1 MAVMRIFVPKETDPG
16 EPRTAATP
24 DAVRRYR
31 RKDGA
36 VVAVESGAGAGCH
49 FSDDQYREA
58 GAEVVTDRKRELAK
72 ADIVLRVR
80 RPPDDEVSRL
90 RKGAIHISFLDPF
103 NEPRLIDALAR
114 RGVSAISV
122 ELVPRSTRAQKLDAL
137 SSQHNIA
144 GYAMVVLAAERL
156 GAVMPMM
163 MTPSGTLQPARAF
176 IIGAGVAGLQAIA
189 TAKRLGARVEAFDTR
204 PVVEEQVKSLG
215 AKFIKVDLGAT
226 GQTDQGYA
234 RELTPEQLAKQRE
247 LMAETC
253 ANADIVIT
261 TAQLFGRRAPVVV
274 SAEVVGRMKAGS
286 IIVDYAVESG
296 GNVEGSIPGKEIQV
310 DGVRIVGLRNI
321 PGRYAASAS
330 AMYANNLYNYVD
342 EFWDDESKGMQL
354 DQEDEIIAGSLVT
367 HDGQM
372 VNEMVRKITS
382 G

>member
-1 MAVMRIFVPKETDPG
+1 MRIFVPKETDPG
-16 EPRTAATP
+16 EPRTAVTP
-24 DAVRRYR
+24 DAVQRYR
-31 RKDGA
+31 RKEGA

-49 FSDDQYREA
+49 FSDEQYREA
-58 GAEVVTDRKRELAK
+58 GAEVVSDRMQELGN

-80 RPPDDEVSRL
+80 RPPDDEIAPMK
-90 RKGAIHISFLDPF
+90 KGAIHISFLDPF
-103 NEPRLIDALAR
+103 NEPTLIDALAR
-114 RGVSAISV
+114 QGVSAISV

-144 GYAMVVLAAERL
+144 GYAMAVLAAERL

-215 AKFIKVDLGAT
+215 AKFVKVDLGQT

-234 RELTPEQLAKQRE
+234 QELTPEQLAKQRE
-247 LMAETC
+247 LMADTC
-253 ANADIVIT
+253 AHADIVIT
-261 TAQLFGRRAPVVV
+261 TAQLFGRKAPVVV
-274 SAEVVGRMKAGS
+274 SADVLKRMKAGS

-296 GNVEGSIPGKEIQV
+296 GNVEGSVAGEEIQV
-310 DGVRIVGLRNI
+310 NGVTIIGLRNI
-321 PGRYAASAS
+321 PGCYAVSAS
-330 AMYANNLYNYVD
+330 SMYANNLYNYVD
-342 EFWDDESKGMQL
+342 EFWDDGAQGMKL
-354 DQEDEIIAGSLVT
+354 DREDEIIAGSLVT

>member
-1 MAVMRIFVPKETDPG
+1 MRIFVPKETEPG
-16 EPRTAATP
+16 EPRTAVTP
-24 DAVRRYR
+24 DAVQRYR

-49 FSDDQYREA
+49 FADDQYREA
-58 GAEVVTDRKRELAK
+58 GAEVVANRKQELAN

-80 RPPDDEVSRL
+80 RPPDDEVPRM
-90 RKGAIHISFLDPF
+90 KNGAIHISFLDPF
-103 NEPRLIDALAR
+103 NEPKLIDALAR

-215 AKFIKVDLGAT
+215 ARFIKVDLGAT

-234 RELTPEQLAKQRE
+234 QELTPEQLGKQRE
-247 LMAETC
+247 LMADTC

-261 TAQLFGRRAPVVV
+261 TAQLFGRKAPVVL
-274 SAEVVGRMKAGS
+274 SADVVGRMKAGS

-296 GNVEGSIPGKEIQV
+296 GNVEGSVAGKEIQV

-321 PGRYAASAS
+321 PGRYAVSAS

-342 EFWDDESKGMQL
+342 EFWDDESKGVKL
-354 DQEDEIIAGSLVT
+354 DREDEIIAGSLVT

>member
-1 MAVMRIFVPKETDPG
+1 MRIFVPKEIDPG
-16 EPRTAATP
+16 ESRTAATP
-24 DAVRRYR
+24 DAVRRYG

-49 FSDDQYREA
+49 FSDDQYRDA

-80 RPPDDEVSRL
+80 RPPDDEVSRM
-90 RKGAIHISFLDPF
+90 RKGAIHVSFLDPF

-234 RELTPEQLAKQRE
+234 RELTPEQLARQRE

-253 ANADIVIT
+253 ANADVVIT

-274 SAEVVGRMKAGS
+274 SADVVGRMKAGS

-296 GNVEGSIPGKEIQV
+296 GNVEGSVPGKEIQV

-342 EFWDDESKGMQL
+342 EFWDDQSKGMQL
-354 DQEDEIIAGSLVT
+354 DREDEIIAGSLVT

>member
-1 MAVMRIFVPKETDPG
+1 MRIFVPKETDPG
-16 EPRTAATP
+16 EPRTAVTP
-24 DAVRRYR
+24 DAVQRYR
-31 RKDGA
+31 RKEGA

-49 FSDDQYREA
+49 FSDEQYREA
-58 GAEVVTDRKRELAK
+58 GAEVVSDRMQELGN

-80 RPPDDEVSRL
+80 RPPDDEIAPMK
-90 RKGAIHISFLDPF
+90 KGAIHISFLDPF
-103 NEPRLIDALAR
+103 NEPTLIDALAR
-114 RGVSAISV
+114 QGVSAISV

-144 GYAMVVLAAERL
+144 GYAMAVLAAERL

-215 AKFIKVDLGAT
+215 AKFIKVDLGET

-234 RELTPEQLAKQRE
+234 QELTPEQLAKQRA
-247 LMAETC
+247 LMADTC
-253 ANADIVIT
+253 AHADIVIT
-261 TAQLFGRRAPVVV
+261 TAQLFGRKAPVVV
-274 SAEVVGRMKAGS
+274 SADVLKRMKAGS

-296 GNVEGSIPGKEIQV
+296 GNVEGSVAGEEIQV
-310 DGVRIVGLRNI
+310 NGVTIIGLRNI
-321 PGRYAASAS
+321 PGCYAVSAS
-330 AMYANNLYNYVD
+330 SMYANNLYNYVD
-342 EFWDDESKGMQL
+342 EFWDDEAQGMKL
-354 DQEDEIIAGSLVT
+354 DREDEIIAGSLVT

>member
-1 MAVMRIFVPKETDPG
+1 MRIFVPKETDPG
-16 EPRTAATP
+16 EPRTAVTP
-24 DAVRRYR
+24 DAVQRYR
-31 RKDGA
+31 RKEGA

-49 FSDDQYREA
+49 FSDEQYREA
-58 GAEVVTDRKRELAK
+58 GAEVVSDRMQELGN

-80 RPPDDEVSRL
+80 RPPDDEIAPMK
-90 RKGAIHISFLDPF
+90 KGAIHISFLDPF
-103 NEPRLIDALAR
+103 NEPTLIDALAR
-114 RGVSAISV
+114 QGVSAISV

-144 GYAMVVLAAERL
+144 GYAMAVLAAERL

-215 AKFIKVDLGAT
+215 AKFIKVDLGET

-234 RELTPEQLAKQRE
+234 QELTPEQLAKQRA
-247 LMAETC
+247 LMANTC
-253 ANADIVIT
+253 AHADIVIT
-261 TAQLFGRRAPVVV
+261 TAQLFGRKAPVVV
-274 SAEVVGRMKAGS
+274 SADVVERMKAGS

-296 GNVEGSIPGKEIQV
+296 GNVEGSVAGEEIQV
-310 DGVRIVGLRNI
+310 NGVTIIGLRNI
-321 PGRYAASAS
+321 PGCYAVSAS
-330 AMYANNLYNYVD
+330 SMYANNLYNYVD
-342 EFWDDESKGMQL
+342 EFWDDGAQGMKL
-354 DQEDEIIAGSLVT
+354 DREDEIIAGSLVT

>member
-1 MAVMRIFVPKETDPG
+1 MRIFVPKETDPG
-16 EPRTAATP
+16 ESRAAVTP
-24 DAVRRYR
+24 DAVQRYR
-31 RKDGA
+31 RKEGA

-58 GAEVVTDRKRELAK
+58 GAEVVADRTQELAK
-72 ADIVLRVR
+72 ADVILRVR
-80 RPPDDEVSRL
+80 RPPDDEVPHM
-90 RKGAIHISFLDPF
+90 RKGAIHVSFLDPF
-103 NEPRLIDALAR
+103 NEPELIDALAR
-114 RGVSAISV
+114 QGVSAISV

-204 PVVEEQVKSLG
+204 PVVEEQVRSLG
-215 AKFIKVDLGAT
+215 AKFIKVDLGET

-234 RELTPEQLAKQRE
+234 QELTAEQLAKQRE
-247 LMAETC
+247 LMADTC

-261 TAQLFGRRAPVVV
+261 TAQLFGRKAPVVV
-274 SAEVVGRMKAGS
+274 SAEVLGRMKAGA

-296 GNVEGSIPGKEIQV
+296 GNVEGSVAGQEIQV
-310 DGVRIVGLRNI
+310 DGVTVVGLRNI
-321 PGRYAASAS
+321 PGRYAVSAS

-342 EFWDDESKGMQL
+342 EFWDDDSKGVKL
-354 DQEDEIIAGSLVT
+354 DRDDEIIAGSLVT

>member
-1 MAVMRIFVPKETDPG
+1 MRIFVPKETEPG
-16 EPRTAATP
+16 EPRAAVTP
-24 DAVRRYR
+24 DTVQRYG
-31 RKDGA
+31 RKEGA

-58 GAEVVTDRKRELAK
+58 GAEVVTDRMQELGK

-80 RPPDDEVSRL
+80 RPPDDEIAPMK
-90 RKGAIHISFLDPF
+90 KGAIHISFLDPF
-103 NEPRLIDALAR
+103 NEPELIDALAKQ
-114 RGVSAISV
+114 GVSAISV

-215 AKFIKVDLGAT
+215 AKFIKVDLGET

-234 RELTPEQLAKQRE
+234 KELTPEQLAKQRE
-247 LMAETC
+247 LMADTC
-253 ANADIVIT
+253 ASADIVIT
-261 TAQLFGRRAPVVV
+261 TAQLFGRKAPVVL
-274 SAEVVGRMKAGS
+274 SADVVERMKSGS

-296 GNVEGSIPGKEIQV
+296 GNVEGSVAGEEVQV
-310 DGVRIVGLRNI
+310 NGVTIVGLRNI
-321 PGRYAASAS
+321 PGRYAVSAS
-330 AMYANNLYNYVD
+330 SMYANNLYNYVD
-342 EFWDDESKGMQL
+342 EFWDDESKGMKL
-354 DQEDEIIAGSLVT
+354 DPEDEIIAGSLVT

>member
-1 MAVMRIFVPKETDPG
+1 MRIFVPKETDPG
-16 EPRTAATP
+16 EPRTAVTP
-24 DAVRRYR
+24 DAVQRYR
-31 RKDGA
+31 RKEGA

-58 GAEVVTDRKRELAK
+58 GAEVVADRTQELAQ
-72 ADIVLRVR
+72 ADVILRVR
-80 RPPDDEVSRL
+80 RPPDDEVPRMK
-90 RKGAIHISFLDPF
+90 KGAIHVSFLDPF
-103 NEPRLIDALAR
+103 NEPGLIDALAR

-215 AKFIKVDLGAT
+215 AKFIKVDLGET

-234 RELTPEQLAKQRE
+234 QELTAEQLAKQRE
-247 LMAETC
+247 LMADTC

-261 TAQLFGRRAPVVV
+261 TAQLFGRKAPMVV
-274 SAEVVGRMKAGS
+274 SAEVLGRMKAGS
-286 IIVDYAVESG
+286 IVVDYAVESG
-296 GNVEGSIPGKEIQV
+296 GNVEGSVAGKEIRV
-310 DGVRIVGLRNI
+310 DGVTVVGLRNI
-321 PGRYAASAS
+321 PGRYAVSAS

-342 EFWDDESKGMQL
+342 EFWDDESKGVKL
-354 DQEDEIIAGSLVT
+354 DRDDEIIAGSLVT
-367 HDGQM
+367 HDGRM

>member
-1 MAVMRIFVPKETDPG
+1 MRIFVPRETEPG
-16 EPRTAATP
+16 EPRAAVTP
-24 DAVRRYR
+24 DTVQRYG
-31 RKDGA
+31 RKEGA

-58 GAEVVTDRKRELAK
+58 GAEVVTDRMQELGK

-80 RPPDDEVSRL
+80 RPPDDEIAPMK
-90 RKGAIHISFLDPF
+90 KGAIHISFLDPF
-103 NEPRLIDALAR
+103 NEPELIDALAKQ
-114 RGVSAISV
+114 GVSAISV

-215 AKFIKVDLGAT
+215 AKFIKVDLGET

-234 RELTPEQLAKQRE
+234 KELTPEQLAKQRE
-247 LMAETC
+247 LMADTC
-253 ANADIVIT
+253 ASADIVIT
-261 TAQLFGRRAPVVV
+261 TAQLFGRKAPVVL
-274 SAEVVGRMKAGS
+274 SADVVERMKSGS

-296 GNVEGSIPGKEIQV
+296 GNVEGSVAGEEVQV
-310 DGVRIVGLRNI
+310 NGVTIVGLRNI
-321 PGRYAASAS
+321 PGRYAVSAS
-330 AMYANNLYNYVD
+330 SMYANNLYNYVD
-342 EFWDDESKGMQL
+342 EFWDDESKGMKL
-354 DQEDEIIAGSLVT
+354 DPEDEIIAGSLVT

>member
-1 MAVMRIFVPKETDPG
+1 MRIFVPKETDPG
-16 EPRTAATP
+16 EPRTAVTP
-24 DAVRRYR
+24 DAVQRYR
-31 RKDGA
+31 RKEGA

-58 GAEVVTDRKRELAK
+58 GAEVVADRPQELAK
-72 ADIVLRVR
+72 ADVVLRVR
-80 RPPDDEVSRL
+80 RPPDDEVPRM
-90 RKGAIHISFLDPF
+90 KNGAIHVSFLDPF
-103 NEPRLIDALAR
+103 NEPQLIDALAR
-114 RGVSAISV
+114 QGVSAISV

-215 AKFIKVDLGAT
+215 ARFIKVDLGET

-234 RELTPEQLAKQRE
+234 QELTPEQLAKQRE
-247 LMAETC
+247 LMADTC

-261 TAQLFGRRAPVVV
+261 TAQLFGRKAPVVL

-296 GNVEGSIPGKEIQV
+296 GNVEGSVAGKEIQV
-310 DGVRIVGLRNI
+310 DGVRIIGLRNI

-342 EFWDDESKGMQL
+342 EFWDDQSKGVKL
-354 DQEDEIIAGSLVT
+354 DREDEIIAGSLVT
-367 HDGQM
+367 HDGRM

>member
-1 MAVMRIFVPKETDPG
+1 MRIFVPKEIDPG
-16 EPRTAATP
+16 ESRTAATP
-24 DAVRRYR
+24 DAVRRYG

-49 FSDDQYREA
+49 FSDDQYRDA

-80 RPPDDEVSRL
+80 RPPDDEVSRM
-90 RKGAIHISFLDPF
+90 RKGAIHVSFLDPF

-215 AKFIKVDLGAT
+215 AKFVKVDLGAT

-234 RELTPEQLAKQRE
+234 RELTPEQLARQRE

-253 ANADIVIT
+253 ANADVVIT

-274 SAEVVGRMKAGS
+274 SADVVGRMKAGS

-296 GNVEGSIPGKEIQV
+296 GNVEGSVPGKEIQV

-342 EFWDDESKGMQL
+342 EFWDDQSKGMQL
-354 DQEDEIIAGSLVT
+354 DREDEIIAGSLVT

>member
-1 MAVMRIFVPKETDPG
+1 MRIFVPKETDPG
-16 EPRTAATP
+16 ETRAAITP
-24 DAVRRYR
+24 DAVQRYR
-31 RKDGA
+31 RKEGA
-36 VVAVESGAGAGCH
+36 VVAVESGAGDGCH
-49 FSDDQYREA
+49 FSDERYREA
-58 GAEVVTDRKRELAK
+58 GAEIVTDRMQELGA

-80 RPPDDEVSRL
+80 RPPDDEISPMK
-90 RKGAIHISFLDPF
+90 KGAIHISFLDPF
-103 NEPRLIDALAR
+103 NDPALIDALAQ
-114 RGVSAISV
+114 RGISAISV

-156 GAVMPMM
+156 GAILPMM

-215 AKFIKVDLGAT
+215 ARFIKVDLGAT
-226 GQTDQGYA
+226 GQTEQGYA
-234 RELTPEQLAKQRE
+234 QELTAEQLAKQRE
-247 LMAETC
+247 LMADTC

-261 TAQLFGRRAPVVV
+261 TAQLFGRKAPVVI
-274 SAEVVGRMKAGS
+274 SAEVVERMKPGS

-296 GNVEGSIPGKEIQV
+296 GNVEGSVAGSEAQV
-310 DGVRIVGLRNI
+310 NGVTIIGLRNI
-321 PGRYAASAS
+321 PGRYAVSAS

-342 EFWDDESKGMQL
+342 EFWDDEAKGMKL
-354 DQEDEIIAGSLVT
+354 DREDEIIAGSLVT

-372 VNEMVRKITS
+372 VNEMVKKITS

>member
-1 MAVMRIFVPKETDPG
+1 MRIFVPKETEPG
-16 EPRTAATP
+16 EPRAAVTP
-24 DAVRRYR
+24 DTVQRYG
-31 RKDGA
+31 RKEGA

-49 FSDDQYREA
+49 FSDEQYRDA
-58 GAEVVTDRKRELAK
+58 GAEVVTKRTKELGK

-80 RPPDDEVSRL
+80 RPPDDEIAPMK
-90 RKGAIHISFLDPF
+90 KGAIHISFLDPF
-103 NEPRLIDALAR
+103 NEPELIDALAKQ
-114 RGVSAISV
+114 GVSAISV

-215 AKFIKVDLGAT
+215 AKFIKVDLGET

-234 RELTPEQLAKQRE
+234 KELTPEQLAKQRE
-247 LMAETC
+247 LMADTC
-253 ANADIVIT
+253 AGADIVIT
-261 TAQLFGRRAPVVV
+261 TAQLFGRKAPVVL
-274 SAEVVGRMKAGS
+274 SADVVERMKSGS

-296 GNVEGSIPGKEIQV
+296 GNVEGSVAGEEVQV
-310 DGVRIVGLRNI
+310 NGVTIVGLRNI
-321 PGRYAASAS
+321 PGRYAVSAS
-330 AMYANNLYNYVD
+330 SMYANNLYNYVD
-342 EFWDDESKGMQL
+342 EFWDDESKGMKL
-354 DQEDEIIAGSLVT
+354 DPEDEIIAGSLVT

>member
-1 MAVMRIFVPKETDPG
+1 MRIFVPRETEPG

-24 DAVRRYR
+24 DTVQRYG
-31 RKDGA
+31 RKEGA
-36 VVAVESGAGAGCH
+36 VVAVASGAGAGCH
-49 FSDDQYREA
+49 FSDDQYGEA
-58 GAEVVTDRKRELAK
+58 GAEVVTDRMQELGK
-72 ADIVLRVR
+72 ADVVLRVR
-80 RPPDDEVSRL
+80 RPPDDEIAPMK
-90 RKGAIHISFLDPF
+90 KGAIHISFLDPF
-103 NEPRLIDALAR
+103 NEPELIDALAKQ
-114 RGVSAISV
+114 GVSAISV

-215 AKFIKVDLGAT
+215 AKFIKVDLGET

-234 RELTPEQLAKQRE
+234 QELTPEQLAKQRE
-247 LMAETC
+247 LMADTC
-253 ANADIVIT
+253 ASADIVIT
-261 TAQLFGRRAPVVV
+261 TAQLFGRKAPVVL
-274 SAEVVGRMKAGS
+274 SADVVERMKSGS

-296 GNVEGSIPGKEIQV
+296 GNVEGSVAGEEV
-310 DGVRIVGLRNI
+310 HVNGVTIVGLRNI
-321 PGRYAASAS
+321 PGRYAVSAS
-330 AMYANNLYNYVD
+330 SMYANNLYNYVD
-342 EFWDDESKGMQL
+342 EFWDDESKGMKL
-354 DQEDEIIAGSLVT
+354 DPEDEIIAGSLVT

>member
-1 MAVMRIFVPKETDPG
+1 MRIFVPRETEPG
-16 EPRTAATP
+16 EPRTAVTP
-24 DAVRRYR
+24 DTVQRYG
-31 RKDGA
+31 RKEGA

-58 GAEVVTDRKRELAK
+58 GAEVVTDRMQELGK

-80 RPPDDEVSRL
+80 RPPDDEIAPMK
-90 RKGAIHISFLDPF
+90 KGAIHISFLDPF
-103 NEPRLIDALAR
+103 NEPELIDALAQQ
-114 RGVSAISV
+114 GVSAISV

-215 AKFIKVDLGAT
+215 AKFIKVDLGET

-234 RELTPEQLAKQRE
+234 KELTPEQLAKQRE
-247 LMAETC
+247 LMADTC
-253 ANADIVIT
+253 ASADIVIT
-261 TAQLFGRRAPVVV
+261 TAQLFGRKAPVVL
-274 SAEVVGRMKAGS
+274 SADVVERMKSGS

-296 GNVEGSIPGKEIQV
+296 GNVEGSVAGEEVQV
-310 DGVRIVGLRNI
+310 DGVTIVGLRNI
-321 PGRYAASAS
+321 PGRYAVSAS
-330 AMYANNLYNYVD
+330 SMYANNLYNYVD
-342 EFWDDESKGMQL
+342 EFWDDESKGMKL
-354 DQEDEIIAGSLVT
+354 DPEDEIIAGSLVT

>member
-1 MAVMRIFVPKETDPG
+1 MRIFVPKETDPG
-16 EPRTAATP
+16 EPRTAVTP
-24 DAVRRYR
+24 DAVQRYR
-31 RKDGA
+31 RKEGA

-58 GAEVVTDRKRELAK
+58 GAEVVADRTQELAK
-72 ADIVLRVR
+72 ADVILRVR
-80 RPPDDEVSRL
+80 RPPDDEVPRMK
-90 RKGAIHISFLDPF
+90 KGAIHVSFLDPF
-103 NEPRLIDALAR
+103 NEPGLIDALAR

-215 AKFIKVDLGAT
+215 AKFIKADLGET

-234 RELTPEQLAKQRE
+234 QELTAEQLAKQRE
-247 LMAETC
+247 LMADTC

-261 TAQLFGRRAPVVV
+261 TAQLFGRKAPMVV
-274 SAEVVGRMKAGS
+274 SAEVLGRMKAGS
-286 IIVDYAVESG
+286 IVVDYAVESG
-296 GNVEGSIPGKEIQV
+296 GNVEGSVAGKEIRV
-310 DGVRIVGLRNI
+310 DGVTVVGLRNI
-321 PGRYAASAS
+321 PGRYAVSAS

-342 EFWDDESKGMQL
+342 EFWDDESKGVKL
-354 DQEDEIIAGSLVT
+354 DRDDEIIAGSLVT
-367 HDGQM
+367 HDGRM

>member
-1 MAVMRIFVPKETDPG
+1 MRIFVPKETDPG
-16 EPRTAATP
+16 EPRTAVTP
-24 DAVRRYR
+24 DAVQRYR
-31 RKDGA
+31 RKEGA

-58 GAEVVTDRKRELAK
+58 GAEVVADRTQELAK
-72 ADIVLRVR
+72 ADVILRVR
-80 RPPDDEVSRL
+80 RPPDDEVPRMK
-90 RKGAIHISFLDPF
+90 KGAIHVSFLDPF
-103 NEPRLIDALAR
+103 NEPDLIDALAR

-215 AKFIKVDLGAT
+215 AKFIKVDLGET

-234 RELTPEQLAKQRE
+234 QELTAEQLAKQRE
-247 LMAETC
+247 LMADTC

-261 TAQLFGRRAPVVV
+261 TAQLFGRKAPMVV
-274 SAEVVGRMKAGS
+274 SAEVLGRMKAGS

-296 GNVEGSIPGKEIQV
+296 GNVEGSVAGKEIRV
-310 DGVRIVGLRNI
+310 DGVTVVGLRNI
-321 PGRYAASAS
+321 PGRYAVSAS

-342 EFWDDESKGMQL
+342 EFWDDESKGVKL
-354 DQEDEIIAGSLVT
+354 DRDDEIIAGSLVT
-367 HDGQM
+367 HDGRM

>member
-1 MAVMRIFVPKETDPG
+1 MRIFVPKETEPG
-16 EPRTAATP
+16 EPRAAVTP
-24 DAVRRYR
+24 DTVQRYG
-31 RKDGA
+31 RKEGA

-49 FSDDQYREA
+49 FSDEQYRDA
-58 GAEVVTDRKRELAK
+58 GAEVVTKRTKELGK

-80 RPPDDEVSRL
+80 RPPDDEIAAMK
-90 RKGAIHISFLDPF
+90 KGAIHISFLDPF
-103 NEPRLIDALAR
+103 NEPELIDALAKQ
-114 RGVSAISV
+114 GVSAISV

-215 AKFIKVDLGAT
+215 AKFIKVDLGET

-234 RELTPEQLAKQRE
+234 KELTPEQLAKQRE
-247 LMAETC
+247 LMADTC
-253 ANADIVIT
+253 AGADIVIT
-261 TAQLFGRRAPVVV
+261 TAQLFGRKAPVVL
-274 SAEVVGRMKAGS
+274 SADVVERMKSGS

-296 GNVEGSIPGKEIQV
+296 GNVEGSVAGEEVQV
-310 DGVRIVGLRNI
+310 NGVTIVGLRNI
-321 PGRYAASAS
+321 PGRYAVSAS
-330 AMYANNLYNYVD
+330 SMYANNLYSYVD
-342 EFWDDESKGMQL
+342 EFWDDESKGMKL
-354 DQEDEIIAGSLVT
+354 DPEDEIIAGSLVT